1 MEAALLLDRL
11 NALAVTVTIVGE
23 KLRLQPGSKVPL
35 EMVEEV
41 RQKKGQI
48 IEEMRAREF
57 LDLPFPIGY
66 GGLPQNEVVASE
78 AMNNHL
84 GITDPIDRKLNVLM
98 WLMSGMVWD
107 GDTGEL
113 YQRIKGEYH
122 RLRHSDPTI
131 ADPCGICECGD
142 GDGEGS

>member
-1 MEAALLLDRL
+1 MNLDALREKSVKLYLVDDE
-11 NALAVTVTIVGE
+11 TIRCRGPEGV
-23 KLRLQPGSKVPL
+23 LTASY
-35 EMVEEV
+35 VEEI
-41 RQKKGQI
+41 RRHKADLLQELKK
-48 IEEMRAREF
+48 ADS
-57 LDLPFPIGY
+57 LCDLPFPIGY
-66 GGLPQNEVVASE
+66 GGLPENEVVA
-78 AMNNHL
+78 AL
-84 GITDPIDRKLNVLM
+84 GFQDARGITDPIERKLNVLM

-142 GDGEGS
+142 GDGKSA

>member
-1 MEAALLLDRL
+1 MTELEAKGLTFQVVGKRLKVKGPLTVLTPELLEVIRSHK
-11 NALAVTVTIVGE
+11 AEI
-23 KLRLQPGSKVPL
+23 
-35 EMVEEV
+35 VEEV
-41 RQKKGQI
+41 I
-48 IEEMRAREF
+48 SIDILA
-57 LDLPFPIGY
+57 DLPFPAGY
-66 GGLPQNEVVASE
+66 RGLPHIEVAAAV
-78 AMNNHL
+78 AMNHHL
-84 GITDPIDRKLNVLM
+84 GVFDPIERKLNVLM

-142 GDGEGS
+142 GDGKSA